1 MTAAATAVDRLRTL
15 VDVLVAS
22 VDDPATGEA
31 LAGRAHLSRFHFD
44 RLVSAALGES
54 PAAFRRRILLERA
67 ASRLATSDRPAT
79 EIAFEAGY
87 ASLEAFTRAFGRTFG
102 VSPTR
107 FRALGTREFRV
118 DAPNGVHFHP
128 PGGML
133 VPGDDRRREP
143 MDFTHQMVEQD
154 SLLTRRL
161 LESAVTLSE
170 AALDEP
176 VRVHPPTAAFR
187 DEAPTIR
194 SMLNRLVFTKEM
206 WTAAMDGR
214 AFEEK
219 EDTSV
224 EGMLA
229 RYDHAGPAFV
239 ELVRDI
245 GKRDA
250 WDTAFVDA
258 TCDPPQTFTFGGA
271 IAHVLTWDAH
281 RRRVVAGAFLEHGV
295 EPEPADTARWGRPS
309 QA

>member
-1 MTAAATAVDRLRTL
+1 MTAATAVDRLRTL
-15 VDVLVAS
+15 IDVLIAS
-22 VDDPATGEA
+22 VDDPGTGEE

-79 EIAFEAGY
+79 EIALEAGY

-102 VSPTR
+102 VSPSR

-133 VPGDDRRREP
+133 VPGDDRRRGP

-161 LESAVTLSE
+161 LDSAAGLPE

-176 VRVHPPTAAFR
+176 VPLRPLTPAFR
-187 DEAPTIR
+187 EDAPTIR

-214 AFEEK
+214 AFEEAD
-219 EDTSV
+219 DTSV
-224 EGMLA
+224 DGMRA
-229 RYDHAGPAFV
+229 RYEHAGPAFV
-239 ELVRDI
+239 ALVRDI
-245 GKRDA
+245 GRRDA

-258 TCDPPQTFTFGGA
+258 T
-271 IAHVLTWDAH
+271 
-281 RRRVVAGAFLEHGV
+281 
-295 EPEPADTARWGRPS
+295 
-309 QA
+309 